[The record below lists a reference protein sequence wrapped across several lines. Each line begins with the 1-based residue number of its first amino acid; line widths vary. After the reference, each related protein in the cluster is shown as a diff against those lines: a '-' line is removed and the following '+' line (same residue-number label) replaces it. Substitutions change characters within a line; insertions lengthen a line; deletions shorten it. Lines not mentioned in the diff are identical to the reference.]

1 MFHEKSMLFS
11 LLPSFNTSGSIH
23 QKPGLYQA
31 PGGATLRSCGEDLIG
46 ELVRC
51 EFFDPFGWF

>member
-51 EFFDPFGWF
+51 EFFDPFG